1 MSALSR
7 LTDLVTIRNLRKCGV
22 AGRMYAIAIACIA
35 VFAALAAYVA
45 YFAIQTRAEIQDLET
60 FSLRQAVITAQLEDL
75 ERTQQGLILSFFLSP
90 GHTFS
95 ANDFRRLGELTVRM
109 QAIDS
114 TEMGPASVSK
124 DDFETLNAL
133 AAELIDETIGE
144 QDKLAT
150 LRVFLKTSASVERQL
165 HVAAL
170 ERDAEVRE
178 NLKQIATMG
187 DNLAWCVAMA
197 SAVLICI
204 IVPVMV
210 LTITRF
216 VHRINHITR
225 TMHRIADC
233 ETGVEVPS
241 TVDIGEVGELARAV
255 QAFKRNTIALQ
266 RNSTEMLR
274 LNGWFDLALNNMHGG
289 LSIFDQN
296 QELVMCNERYHEL
309 YDLPKNLGR
318 PGTHLREIIAYW
330 HGQSLGSDGAVN
342 PEFDVEKEL
351 EIYRSNVADQQEFV
365 RVVTPSGGR
374 TVLVSSR
381 PSLDGGWVDVH
392 DDVTDR
398 IQSDKTIERLA
409 HSDLLTGLM
418 NRHNFMTTLGARLA
432 DLSQSPELAVL
443 LVDISSFRRVNDS
456 YGHDAGDAVLKVV
469 AERLAALAG
478 PNDSLGRLGGD
489 GFALMKAGMNQSGAE
504 ICARDMCSA
513 VNEPVVIDGES
524 IEIRINVGVAVSP
537 DNGQTAGELLQ
548 RAELALV
555 QSKATGAGSFALFD
569 PALESSLR
577 ENQALRDDLKAAFEF
592 GQFELHYQPIMDYT
606 TRQVASVEALMR
618 WHHPTRGMVPP
629 GIFIPIAEETGLIEQ
644 LGKWAIGR
652 ACRDA
657 ISWPDHVRVAVNL
670 SANQFRNGDLHTI
683 THAAL
688 RETGFPARRL
698 EFEVTESL
706 LLVDEERTRR
716 TLNRLKVMGIRIALD
731 DFGTGY
737 ASLSYLRSFPFD
749 KIKID
754 QTFVR
759 DLPRD
764 SDCNAIVRS
773 VVLLAR
779 MLGMRTVAEGIETV
793 DHLNQVVAAG
803 CDEIQGYYLSRPVP
817 AACVPAI
824 IADCE
829 NRLAEAA

>member
-1 MSALSR
+1 MSALTR
-7 LTDLVTIRNLRKCGV
+7 LTDLVTIRTLRKWGV
-22 AGRMYAIAIACIA
+22 AGKMYAIAIACIA
-35 VFAALAAYVA
+35 GFAALAAYVA
-45 YFAIQTRAEIQDLET
+45 YFAVQTRVKIQDLET
-60 FSLRQAVITAQLEDL
+60 FTLRQAAVTVQLEDL

-90 GHTFS
+90 NHTFS
-95 ANDFRRLGELTVRM
+95 ASDYRKLGKLTARM
-109 QAIDS
+109 KEIDGA
-114 TEMGPASVSK
+114 EMGPASVAK
-124 DDFETLNAL
+124 EDFETLEAL
-133 AAELIDETIGE
+133 ADELVDGTIGE

-165 HVAAL
+165 HMAASK
-170 ERDAEVRE
+170 RDEAARE
-178 NLKQIATMG
+178 SLKQIATMG
-187 DNLAWCVAMA
+187 DNLAWCVALA
-197 SAVLICI
+197 SAVLICFI
-204 IVPVMV
+204 APVMM

-296 QELVMCNERYHEL
+296 QELVMCNERYLEL
-309 YDLPKNLGR
+309 YDLPKHLGR
-318 PGTHLREIIAYW
+318 PGTHLREIITYGHEQTRA
-330 HGQSLGSDGAVN
+330 SDSADN
-342 PEFDVEKEL
+342 QELDAEKEL

-365 RVVTPSGGR
+365 RVVALPSGR

-418 NRHNFMTTLGARLA
+418 NRHNFMSTLGKRLA

-443 LVDISSFRRVNDS
+443 LVDISNFRRINDM
-456 YGHDAGDAVLKVV
+456 YGHDTGDAVLKTV
-469 AERLAALAG
+469 AQRLSVLAG
-478 PNDSLGRLGGD
+478 PNDGLGRLGGD
-489 GFALMKAGMNQSGAE
+489 GFAMMKADLDQSAAE
-504 ICARDMCSA
+504 ICARDMCAA
-513 VNEPVVIDGES
+513 VNEPVLIDGES

-555 QSKATGAGSFALFD
+555 QSKVTGAGSFALFD

-577 ENQALRDDLKAAFEF
+577 ENQALRDDLKAAFEL
-592 GQFELHYQPIMDYT
+592 GQFELHYQPIMDYN

-652 ACRDA
+652 ACCDA

-716 TLNRLKVMGIRIALD
+716 TLNRLKAMGIRIALD

-793 DHLNQVVAAG
+793 DHLKQVVAAG

-817 AACVPAI
+817 AASVPAI

-829 NRLAEAA
+829 SRLAEAA

>member
-1 MSALSR
+1 
-7 LTDLVTIRNLRKCGV
+7 
-22 AGRMYAIAIACIA
+22 MYAIAIACIA
-35 VFAALAAYVA
+35 GFAAIAAYVA
-45 YFAIQTRAEIQDLET
+45 YVAIQTRADIQSLEE
-60 FSLRQAVITAQLEDL
+60 FSLQQVAITSQLDDL
-75 ERTQQGLILSFFLSP
+75 ERTQQGLILSFFLTP
-90 GHTFS
+90 NHTFS
-95 ANDFRRLGELTVRM
+95 KADFRRLGELTARM
-109 QAIDS
+109 QEVDAAA
-114 TEMGPASVSK
+114 TGPASVAQE
-124 DDFETLNAL
+124 DFETLKAL
-133 AAELIDETIGE
+133 AAELLDDSISKP
-144 QDKLAT
+144 DKLAT
-150 LRVFLKTSASVERQL
+150 LHAFLKTSASVERQL
-165 HVAAL
+165 HVAASKRAL
-170 ERDAEVRE
+170 EARE
-178 NLKQIATMG
+178 NLKQISTMG
-187 DNLAWCVAMA
+187 DNLAWSVALA
-197 SAVLICI
+197 SAVLICFVI
-204 IVPVMV
+204 PIMV

-216 VHRINHITR
+216 VRRINHITR

-233 ETGVEVPS
+233 ETGVDVPS

-296 QELVMCNERYHEL
+296 QELVMCNERYLEL
-309 YDLPKNLGR
+309 YDLPKHLGR
-318 PGTHLREIIAYW
+318 PGTHLRDIVEYW
-330 HGQSLGSDGAVN
+330 YDKTSAEGSGRT
-342 PEFDVEKEL
+342 ETEVEKEL
-351 EIYRSNVADQQEFV
+351 NIYRANVADQQESV
-365 RVVTPSGGR
+365 RVITLPSGR

-418 NRHNFMTTLGARLA
+418 NRHNFMTTLGARLG
-432 DLSQSPELAVL
+432 DIGQSPELAVL
-443 LVDISSFRRVNDS
+443 LVDICDFKRVNDT
-456 YGHDAGDAVLKVV
+456 YGHDAGDAVLKTV

-478 PNDSLGRLGGD
+478 SHDNLGRLGGD
-489 GFALMKAGMNQSGAE
+489 GFALLKAGLNAAGAE
-504 ICARDMCSA
+504 TCARDMCA
-513 VNEPVVIDGES
+513 VANEPVVIDGES
-524 IEIRINVGVAVSP
+524 IEIRINVGVALAP

-555 QSKATGAGSFALFD
+555 QSKTAGPGTFALFD
-569 PALESSLR
+569 PQLESNLR
-577 ENQALRDDLKAAFEF
+577 ENQALKDDLKAAFDL
-592 GQFELHYQPIMDYT
+592 GQFELHYQPIMDFK

-688 RETGFPARRL
+688 RESGLPARRL

-706 LLVDEERTRR
+706 LLADEERTRR
-716 TLNRLKVMGIRIALD
+716 TLNRLKIMGIRIALD

-773 VVLLAR
+773 VVLLAQ

-817 AACVPAI
+817 AASVPGI